1 MNYLQHDV
9 MAATALH
16 VENQL
21 LFNIVLYYI
30 SILFTAMRIKYKDKN
45 ETFTEDNLICK
56 EPIGQFKVWFD
67 EACNTPQ
74 ILEPNAML
82 LATATR

>member
-1 MNYLQHDV
+1 MSFFLD
-9 MAATALH
+9 
-16 VENQL
+16 
-21 LFNIVLYYI
+21 
-30 SILFTAMRIKYKDKN
+30 MRITYKDKN
-45 ETFTEDNLICK
+45 ETFTEDNLTSK
-56 EPIGQFKVWFD
+56 EPIGQFKAWFD

>member
-1 MNYLQHDV
+1 MSKFY
-9 MAATALH
+9 
-16 VENQL
+16 
-21 LFNIVLYYI
+21 
-30 SILFTAMRIKYKDKN
+30 ILFSTDMRLKYKDKS
-45 ETFTEDNLICK
+45 ETFTEDNLISK
-56 EPIGQFKVWFD
+56 EPIGQFKAWFE

>member
-1 MNYLQHDV
+1 MSKFY
-9 MAATALH
+9 
-16 VENQL
+16 
-21 LFNIVLYYI
+21 
-30 SILFTAMRIKYKDKN
+30 ILFSTDMRLKYKN
-45 ETFTEDNLICK
+45 RSETFTEDNLISK
-56 EPIGQFKVWFD
+56 EPIGQFKAWFE